1 MANWVSAQL
10 DNRLMA
16 EAGLR
21 SAMTR
26 SIVAVLV
33 GIAVPLSAGCSSRS
47 TTEAYVP
54 GLGEMMSLQQMRH
67 VKLWFAGQAENWELA
82 DYEVDELGEGFDDIV
97 KYHPTHKESP
107 VAPKEAIPRMVTQPL
122 KDLRAAIEKK
132 DASAFVQAYDS
143 LTAACNNCHQA
154 TNFTFNAVQT
164 PTTNPYPNQA
174 FTRQK

>member
-1 MANWVSAQL
+1 
-10 DNRLMA
+10 
-16 EAGLR
+16 
-21 SAMTR
+21 
-26 SIVAVLV
+26 
-33 GIAVPLSAGCSSRS
+33 
-47 TTEAYVP
+47 
-54 GLGEMMSLQQMRH
+54 MMSLQQMRH

-107 VAPKEAIPRMVTQPL
+107 VAPKDAIPRMVTQPL

-132 DASAFVQAYDS
+132 DATAFVRAYDS

-164 PTTNPYPNQA
+164 PATNPYPNQV
-174 FTRQK
+174 FTRRKLSDK